1 MPTDVSGTINIIAEV
16 VGNSSSP
23 ITGTGSSSMGKPSK
37 DQEDNQNWIKDIWKS
52 SRKMMAILGIGGL

>member
-23 ITGTGSSSMGKPSK
+23 VTGTGNSSLGKPKKEESLHK
-37 DQEDNQNWIKDIWKS
+37 QKVLCKQRQEENNVY
-52 SRKMMAILGIGGL
+52 